1 MSIPTDPIEG
11 YYAQQADTSTRDLM
25 DKDKG
30 LTRPPTARELVGSQ
44 IGRCRDGRG
53 PDDSGQCGCPGGL
66 LAARV
71 EAALAILDRF
81 RPPPISGCYD
91 TALVVGE
98 IRRALDGRQE

>member
-1 MSIPTDPIEG
+1 MSAPTDPIEG

-66 LAARV
+66 LADRV
-71 EAALAILDRF
+71 EAVLALIDSRWQVPAEVIVAQIKRILN
-81 RPPPISGCYD
+81 
-91 TALVVGE
+91 GE
-98 IRRALDGRQE
+98 KP

>member
-11 YYAQQADTSTRDLM
+11 YYAQQTPT
-25 DKDKG
+25 
-30 LTRPPTARELVGSQ
+30 PTARELLDRLAATDVVHPERQ
-44 IGRCRDGRG
+44 
-53 PDDSGQCGCPGGL
+53 Q

>member
-1 MSIPTDPIEG
+1 MSVPTDPIEG
-11 YYAQQADTSTRDLM
+11 YYAQQTDTSTRDLM

-71 EAALAILDRF
+71 EAVLALPLLNIGADCDPGYDSCLTEVRRILNGW
-81 RPPPISGCYD
+81 RP
-91 TALVVGE
+91 
-98 IRRALDGRQE
+98 

>member
-1 MSIPTDPIEG
+1 MSDPT
-11 YYAQQADTSTRDLM
+11 DTSTRDLM

-71 EAALAILDRF
+71 EAVLDEMPARPEPPADLYAQGWWDALAHVERLLNK
-81 RPPPISGCYD
+81 P
-91 TALVVGE
+91 A
-98 IRRALDGRQE
+98 